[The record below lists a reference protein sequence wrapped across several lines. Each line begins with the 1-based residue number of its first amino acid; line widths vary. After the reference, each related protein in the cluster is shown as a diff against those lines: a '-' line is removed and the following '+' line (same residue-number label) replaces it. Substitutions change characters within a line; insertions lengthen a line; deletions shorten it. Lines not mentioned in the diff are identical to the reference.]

1 MGDHCAIRVQREAE
15 TRGRVDRDRSK
26 PLTSLCFGVS
36 YGDREST
43 LVFMCFKEIDSF

>member
-1 MGDHCAIRVQREAE
+1 MGDHCAIRVQREAG
-15 TRGRVDRDRSK
+15 TRGRVDRDRPK